1 MFISYSKNLTHQKL
15 LIRPDKFQGQKLN
28 IMKKIIISLSLA
40 GFVSLGF
47 TVVVN
52 SSSSKEG
59 QVKTQQ
65 KSNSEKYK
73 EVSDNNEKR
82 LANWD

>member
-1 MFISYSKNLTHQKL
+1 
-15 LIRPDKFQGQKLN
+15 
-28 IMKKIIISLSLA
+28 MKKIIISLSLA

>member
-1 MFISYSKNLTHQKL
+1 
-15 LIRPDKFQGQKLN
+15 
-28 IMKKIIISLSLA
+28 MKKIIISLSLA

-52 SSSSKEG
+52 SSSSKEW